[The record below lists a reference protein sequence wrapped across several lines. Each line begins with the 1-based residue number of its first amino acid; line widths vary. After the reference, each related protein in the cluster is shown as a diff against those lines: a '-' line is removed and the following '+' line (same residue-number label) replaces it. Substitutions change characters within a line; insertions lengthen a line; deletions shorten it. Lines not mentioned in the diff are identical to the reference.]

1 MLLFSG
7 VLGRHHLGIGGRNR
21 REAMFSSTLLD
32 HVGVTFSSTV
42 PVLNSNNDGAMAEVA
57 PQVNLEFQ
65 GLLHRPPDRNNCV
78 PVAER

>member
-7 VLGRHHLGIGGRNR
+7 VLGRHHLGMGGRNR

-42 PVLNSNNDGAMAEVA
+42 PVLNSNDGATAELV